1 MTHPGLNAFN
11 DRLDLV
17 PSSGIRLFFDLV
29 LTMDDVISLGVGE
42 PDFTTPWGICNSAI
56 LSIEQGETHYTSNQG
71 ILPLRSAIS
80 TLIHEYSGVRY
91 CPENEMIVTVGA
103 SEAIDIAL
111 RAVINP
117 GDSVVIPEPTYISYS
132 PLATLAGATVIP
144 VNTGETQFVPT
155 LAAIQA
161 AVTDTTKLIML
172 CSPSNPTGAV
182 IPPETLAAIGQFA
195 YERGIWVLVDEIYYD
210 LVYDGPVQSFL
221 STYPN
226 AKTNTIY
233 VGGVSKNYA
242 MTGWRIGYLCGPKA
256 FIERA
261 LKIHQY
267 TVMCVPTV
275 GQYAA
280 LEAIRNHAGS
290 VASMRA
296 DYDQRRRLFVAGL
309 NDLGLPTAMPEGAL
323 YCFVDIRS
331 TGLSSEAFAVQLLET
346 QRVAVVPGAV
356 FGQGGEGYVRCCYA
370 VAMAD
375 LKTAL
380 TRIEAFLNSR

>member
-1 MTHPGLNAFN
+1 
-11 DRLDLV
+11 
-17 PSSGIRLFFDLV
+17 
-29 LTMDDVISLGVGE
+29 
-42 PDFTTPWGICNSAI
+42 
-56 LSIEQGETHYTSNQG
+56 
-71 ILPLRSAIS
+71 
-80 TLIHEYSGVRY
+80 
-91 CPENEMIVTVGA
+91 
-103 SEAIDIAL
+103 
-111 RAVINP
+111 
-117 GDSVVIPEPTYISYS
+117 
-132 PLATLAGATVIP
+132 
-144 VNTGETQFVPT
+144 
-155 LAAIQA
+155 
-161 AVTDTTKLIML
+161 ML

-195 YERGIWVLVDEIYYD
+195 YERGIWVLVDEIYYE
-210 LVYDGPVQSFL
+210 LVYDVPVQSFL

-346 QRVAVVPGAV
+346 QRVAVVPGSV

-380 TRIEAFLNSR
+380 TRIETFLNSR

>member
-1 MTHPGLNAFN
+1 MPQPGFNTFN

-29 LTMDDVISLGVGE
+29 LTMEDVISLGVGE
-42 PDFTTPWGICNSAI
+42 PDFATPWGICNSAI
-56 LSIEQGETHYTSNQG
+56 LSIEQGETHYTANQG
-71 ILPLRSAIS
+71 ILPLREAIS
-80 TLIHEYSGVRY
+80 TLIQDYSGVRY
-91 CPENEMIVTVGA
+91 CPDNEIIVTVGA

-210 LVYDGPVQSFL
+210 LVYDVPVQSFL

-309 NDLGLPTAMPEGAL
+309 NNLGLPTAMPEGAL

-346 QRVAVVPGAV
+346 QRVAVVPGSV

-380 TRIEAFLNSR
+380 TRIETFLNSR